1 MIIVG
6 GWKGSLPLI
15 PWKGCVIFMSR
26 ISISEAAPAGGF
38 FSLSKYGNSEAL
50 IFVPRTWKG
59 PVSSRWGER
68 DAIEGDFFVFPDTA
82 SMVAMNP
89 EELMN
94 VTCTD
99 TAITRIARDYMGKV
113 IGPFRAEKITT
124 KNGNPAWVLHELPEG
139 NKGVKECIEL
149 ADSLASTLEKAEA
162 GEDDMPAY

>member
-1 MIIVG
+1 MIVLFLG
-6 GWKGSLPLI
+6 LERFFTPHT
-15 PWKGCVIFMSR
+15 WKGCVIFMSR

-50 IFVPRTWKG
+50 IFVPRVWKG

-82 SMVAMNP
+82 SMVSGSP
-89 EELMN
+89 EELLN

-139 NKGVKECIEL
+139 NKGVKECTEL
-149 ADSLASTLEKAEA
+149 ADTLASAMDTA
-162 GEDDMPAY
+162 EDDMPAY

>member
-1 MIIVG
+1 MIVLFLG
-6 GWKGSLPLI
+6 LERFFTPHT
-15 PWKGCVIFMSR
+15 WKGCVIFMSR

-50 IFVPRTWKG
+50 IFVPRVWKG
-59 PVSSRWGER
+59 PVPGKYGER
-68 DAIEGDFFVFPDTA
+68 DAVVGDFFVFPDTA

-99 TAITRIARDYMGKV
+99 RAITRIARDYMGKV
-113 IGPFRAEKITT
+113 IGPFRAEKTDNKWT
-124 KNGNPAWVLHELPEG
+124 LHELPEG
-139 NKGVKECIEL
+139 NKGVKECTEL

>member
-1 MIIVG
+1 MIVLFLG
-6 GWKGSLPLI
+6 LERFFTPHT
-15 PWKGCVIFMSR
+15 WKGCVIFMSR

-50 IFVPRTWKG
+50 IFVPRAWKG
-59 PVSSRWGER
+59 AVQTKWGER
-68 DAIEGDFFVFPDTA
+68 DAVVGDFFVFPDTA

-113 IGPFRAEKITT
+113 IGPFRAEKVE
-124 KNGNPAWVLHELPEG
+124 NRWMLRELPEG
-139 NKGVKECIEL
+139 NKGVKECTEL
-149 ADSLASTLEKAEA
+149 ADSLASTLEKAES